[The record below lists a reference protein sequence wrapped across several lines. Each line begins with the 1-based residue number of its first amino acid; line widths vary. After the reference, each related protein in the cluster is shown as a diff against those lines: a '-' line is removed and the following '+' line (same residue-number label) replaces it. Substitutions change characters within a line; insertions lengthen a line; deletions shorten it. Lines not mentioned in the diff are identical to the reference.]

1 MNCFVCMYMFK
12 ETQKTEMLLLVL
24 YVCKFFSN
32 PSPKWVSKQKAFF
45 TLFGLVWLVW
55 LATFAKCCCLHDS
68 RQKHGMD
75 VDLQ

>member
-1 MNCFVCMYMFK
+1 MNCFVYMYMFK

-45 TLFGLVWLVW
+45 TLFGLVWFGW
-55 LATFAKCCCLHDS
+55 F
-68 RQKHGMD
+68 G
-75 VDLQ
+75 